1 MNNADNSGKTTVKTR
16 FERKINLKKLVC
28 ITGVLLFGCLFL
40 SAFAGSPMQA
50 QTTMPVAW
58 TEPSLTEKA
67 EIFILKSEKNH
78 LVVYKKGESSPY
90 ISTDTLVSA
99 LPQSDIMQLEKG
111 IEINGREQL
120 RKAMEDY
127 CS

>member
-1 MNNADNSGKTTVKTR
+1 MS
-16 FERKINLKKLVC
+16 
-28 ITGVLLFGCLFL
+28 
-40 SAFAGSPMQA
+40 A
-50 QTTMPVAW
+50 QTTLPVVQ
-58 TEPSLTEKA
+58 TEPSGSDSE
-67 EIFILKSEKNH
+67 EIFILKSKDNH

-99 LPQSDIMQLEKG
+99 LPQSDITQLEKG
-111 IEINGREQL
+111 IEIKGKEQL